1 MIVDAH
7 HHLIDPGRFRY
18 HFLDH
23 LPDLQRTWLPEDLAP
38 LLAEAGVDATVVE
51 QAHDS
56 EEETSFML
64 EVTAGVPWVA
74 GVVGWV
80 PLADPDAAGA
90 SIERRRRSCM
100 VGVRHLL
107 QDEPDPDWVVQPAVL
122 ESLALLA
129 ADGLV
134 FDVSAF
140 GPAHIRH
147 IPTIAAAVPDLSMVL
162 CHFGFPKLGGGAP
175 PDPAWLDAF
184 RAAASVPRCALKV
197 SGLDMTNGFR
207 CDADLF
213 RPYAELALEHF
224 GPGRMIWASNWPV
237 SLYGRGYREALDVWR
252 DLLADLGADERAEV
266 LGGTAVRVYGLAA
279 GEPGLAEGELSG

>member
-1 MIVDAH
+1 VIVDAH
-7 HHLIDPGRFRY
+7 HHLIDPDRFRY

-23 LPDLQRTWLPEDLAP
+23 LPDLRRPWLPDDLEP
-38 LLAEAGVDATVVE
+38 LLAAAGVDATVVE

-56 EEETSFML
+56 EAETAFML

-90 SIERRRRSCM
+90 AIERRRRSCM

-107 QDEPDPDWVVQPAVL
+107 QDEPDPDWVVRPEVL
-122 ESLALLA
+122 ASLALLA

-147 IPTIAAAVPDLSMVL
+147 VATIAEAVPELSLVL
-162 CHFGFPKLGGGAP
+162 CHFGFPRVGGGGP

-184 RAAASVPRCALKV
+184 RAAAAVPSCSLKV

-207 CDADLF
+207 CEADVF
-213 RPYAELALEHF
+213 RPYADLALEHF
-224 GPGRMIWASNWPV
+224 GPDRMIWASNWPV
-237 SLYGRGYREALDVWR
+237 SLYGRGYREALDVWV
-252 DLLADLGADERAEV
+252 DLLAELDPAAREQV
-266 LGGTAVRVYGLAA
+266 FGGTAVRVYGLGA
-279 GEPGLAEGELSG
+279 GEPAVSAG